1 MVKSEVAIIGLGT
14 TSKLA
19 ALALA
24 TDVRRVTI
32 YGEENPNIYKSN
44 LVTFFSL
51 NSIGF
56 LKDLGVEDLVIQST
70 PINQISCSKLE
81 KFQSENKFQI
91 NFKRRSKE
99 NEMGRVVINKNLNDS
114 LDIQIKKK

>member
-1 MVKSEVAIIGLGT
+1 MVKSEVAIIGLGI

-24 TDVRRVTI
+24 TDVRKVMI
-32 YGEENPNIYKSN
+32 FGHENPKIYKSN

-51 NSIGF
+51 SSIDF
-56 LKDLGVEDLVIQST
+56 LKDLGFEDLVIQST

-81 KFQSENKFQI
+81 NYQSENKFQI
-91 NFKRRSKE
+91 NFKRKSKD
-99 NEMGRVVINKNLNDS
+99 NEMGRVIINKNLNDV
-114 LDIQIKKK
+114 

>member
-44 LVTFFSL
+44 LVTFFSTPDFSVYVSL
-51 NSIGF
+51 ATPSSSPYLDSAEIG
-56 LKDLGVEDLVIQST
+56 
-70 PINQISCSKLE
+70 
-81 KFQSENKFQI
+81 
-91 NFKRRSKE
+91 
-99 NEMGRVVINKNLNDS
+99 
-114 LDIQIKKK
+114 